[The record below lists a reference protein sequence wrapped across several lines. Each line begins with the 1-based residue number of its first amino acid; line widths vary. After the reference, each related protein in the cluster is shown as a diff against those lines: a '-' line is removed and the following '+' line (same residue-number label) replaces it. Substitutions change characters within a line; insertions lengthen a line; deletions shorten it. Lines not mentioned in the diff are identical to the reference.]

1 MATRIVA
8 GTDPGPTAAGGP
20 PDETRCASATKAGP
34 QCRARASA
42 DGRCAR
48 HALAAT
54 DLVPTN
60 SAEIGE
66 PSAGSDAIHLP
77 LPTIDVDPLADNR
90 RRHIGLIGILVVLLL
105 GVASLA
111 VAVGGRGPSRK
122 AIYLAALGTAGV
134 REQFATEQVA
144 VANATRVCA
153 DLKAGKPA
161 EGFVRDRIGVESY
174 CDEFLPR
181 FKVLPTPEE
190 QQATY
195 LGALRTAGL
204 AGKFSSDQT
213 AVAHAKAV
221 CAALAG
227 GSKQQGMPE
236 DRIGVEVYCGEFL
249 NGYKVLRTITVKGS
263 ITLLD
268 SDPGIYYPTIVAS
281 GGACEV
287 ANGYGDVH
295 PGTQVQ
301 VRNGD
306 GKLLGQTTLERGRGT
321 RYRCTLDFQ
330 IELTEGE
337 STYQFET
344 GRRGAISFSF
354 AELMTGGP
362 QLSLGD

>member
-1 MATRIVA
+1 MATRIA
-8 GTDPGPTAAGGP
+8 AAARHGTTGAGGP
-20 PDETRCASATKAGP
+20 TDEARCTAATKAGSR
-34 QCRARASA
+34 CKARASS

-48 HALAAT
+48 HTLAAT
-54 DLVPTN
+54 DAVPVR
-60 SAEIGE
+60 SAEVLE
-66 PSAGSDAIHLP
+66 PSLGSDSV
-77 LPTIDVDPLADNR
+77 DVLIPSVALDPPASNR
-90 RRHIGLIGILVVLLL
+90 RRHIRFIGTLVVFLL
-105 GVASLA
+105 VTATLA
-111 VAVGGRGPSRK
+111 VAVGGRGPGRE
-122 AIYLAALGTAGV
+122 ARYLAALDVAAV
-134 REQFATEQVA
+134 RGQFATEQVA
-144 VANATRVCA
+144 VANAKRVCA
-153 DLKAGKPA
+153 DMKAGKQT
-161 EGFVRDRIGVESY
+161 EGFLRDRIGVEFY
-174 CDEFLPR
+174 CDEFLPSFR
-181 FKVLPTPEE
+181 VVPTPEE

-227 GSKQQGMPE
+227 GAKQQGMPQ

-263 ITLLD
+263 ITLYD
-268 SDPGIYYPTIVAS
+268 SDPGIYYPAIVAS
-281 GGACEV
+281 GGACEG
-287 ANGYGDVH
+287 ANGFGDVH
-295 PGTQVQ
+295 SGTQVQ

-306 GKLLGQTTLERGRGT
+306 GKLLGQTSLERGRGT
-321 RYRCTLDFQ
+321 RYRCTLEFQ

-354 AELMTGGP
+354 AQLMTGGP